1 MKLHTIVIV
10 EDQLLFSQ
18 AIEGLINTFDNF
30 KVIYTCVNGLDLLS
44 QIENGKPK
52 PDIVL
57 MDVNIPVLNAIETTR
72 VLKKQYPSINV
83 LALSMEGNE
92 ETIVSMLDAGACGYL
107 LKDVDKE
114 TLEDALIEVTT
125 KGCYYTKTISRILI
139 NLLRNNKPT
148 KIKLK
153 DREVDFIK
161 HTCSEMTYKEIAE
174 KMFLSP
180 KTIDGYRSDLFQKLH
195 IRNRTGLVLYAI
207 KNKIFTL

>member
-10 EDQLLFSQ
+10 EDHILFSQ
-18 AIEGLINTFDNF
+18 AIEGLINTFENF

-44 QIENGKPK
+44 NLQEGSLE

-57 MDVNIPVLNAIETTR
+57 MDINMPVLNGIEATR
-72 VLKKQYPSINV
+72 MLKKQYPDINV
-83 LALSMEGNE
+83 LALSIEGNE

-107 LKDVDKE
+107 LKDVDKK
-114 TLEDALIEVTT
+114 TLEAALIEVIS
-125 KGCYYTKTISRILI
+125 KGCYYTKAISRILLKLLNNNKLTKI
-139 NLLRNNKPT
+139 NLKE
-148 KIKLK
+148 
-153 DREVDFIK
+153 RELDFIK

-180 KTIDGYRSDLFQKLH
+180 KTIDGYRSHLFQKLH

-207 KNKIFTL
+207 KNKIFTP

>member
-10 EDQLLFSQ
+10 EDHILFSQ
-18 AIEGLINTFDNF
+18 AIEGLINTFENF

-44 QIENGKPK
+44 NLQEGSLE

-57 MDVNIPVLNAIETTR
+57 MDINMPVLNGIEATR
-72 VLKKQYPSINV
+72 MLKKQYPDINV
-83 LALSMEGNE
+83 LALSIEGNE

-107 LKDVDKE
+107 LKDVDKK
-114 TLEDALIEVTT
+114 TLEAALIEVIS
-125 KGCYYTKTISRILI
+125 KGCYYTKAISRILLKLLNNNKLTNI
-139 NLLRNNKPT
+139 NLKE
-148 KIKLK
+148 
-153 DREVDFIK
+153 RELDFIK

-180 KTIDGYRSDLFQKLH
+180 KTIDGYRSHLFQKLH

-207 KNKIFTL
+207 KNKIFTP